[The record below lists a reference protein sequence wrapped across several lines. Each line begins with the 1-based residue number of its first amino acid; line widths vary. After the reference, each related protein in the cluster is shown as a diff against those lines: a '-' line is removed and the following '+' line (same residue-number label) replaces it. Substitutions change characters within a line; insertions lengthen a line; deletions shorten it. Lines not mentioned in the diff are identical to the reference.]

1 MAVRA
6 APRADALELEDKE
19 RASVAKETVKNK
31 QKGGGTANSKDAG
44 CGNVD
49 IGNSNDQKGSSR
61 IAEKNKTVIVTGS
74 VYNTANCKR

>member
-1 MAVRA
+1 
-6 APRADALELEDKE
+6 
-19 RASVAKETVKNK
+19 
-31 QKGGGTANSKDAG
+31 
-44 CGNVD
+44 VD